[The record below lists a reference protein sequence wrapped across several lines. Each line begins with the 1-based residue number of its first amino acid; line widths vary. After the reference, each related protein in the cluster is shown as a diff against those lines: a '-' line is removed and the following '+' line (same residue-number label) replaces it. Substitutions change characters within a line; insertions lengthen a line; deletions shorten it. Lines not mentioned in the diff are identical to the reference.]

1 MKTDFHMGN
10 PVTNRDR
17 KDTTYRPASFTA
29 ADMSGQNG
37 SVSGTGIPIYS
48 TTNITANG
56 ENHDFKLGST
66 SELLLDANSTISIG
80 NATIDL
86 TGLRKGS
93 TITLTPQEVGRLT
106 ITGHQFDDLAFT
118 KASRTER
125 SQAGMLVLSRKKDE
139 SIIIGD
145 NIVITI
151 VDIRGDKVRLGV
163 EAPRDV
169 SLHRKEIYEAI
180 KNEQAGD
187 ETDLAS

>member
-1 MKTDFHMGN
+1 MGN
-10 PVTNRDR
+10 PVTSRDR
-17 KDTTYRPASFTA
+17 EDTTYRPASFTA

-56 ENHDFKLGST
+56 ENHDFKLGSR

-86 TGLRKGS
+86 TDLSKDS

-125 SQAGMLVLSRKKDE
+125 SQAAMLVLSRKEDE
-139 SIIIGD
+139 KIVIGD

-151 VDIRGDKVRLGV
+151 VDIRGDKVRLGI
-163 EAPRDV
+163 EAPKEV
-169 SLHRKEIYEAI
+169 PVHRTEVYEAI
-180 KNEQAGD
+180 KRERAQNDTGKSAD
-187 ETDLAS
+187 A